1 MTFLV
6 GKNWGYTGM
15 GDFRSF
21 VGGTVSFLR
30 GVSGGTIPERE
41 SLRVW
46 WMWSVGVDL
55 GEASKLVSRTSGDGL
70 DL

>member
-1 MTFLV
+1 
-6 GKNWGYTGM
+6 M

-21 VGGTVSFLR
+21 VGGTVGFLR
-30 GVSGGTIPERE
+30 GVLGGTIPERE
-41 SLRVW
+41 SFRVW
-46 WMWSVGVDL
+46 WMGSVGVDL